1 VPFVSE
7 ALHQHHLCAQFRSG
21 KPVLDEWL
29 ARHALDAERRRTART
44 FVWHHEDGAVVAYYS
59 LAAHLIIRDDLPRT
73 IGRGNPA
80 QIPALLLAR
89 LALDVTLHGQGHGG
103 TLLAEAMSR
112 AVLAA
117 ESAGARFVVVD
128 AIDEDAARFYQH
140 HGFRA
145 IPDTRR
151 LIQKVSDIA
160 AALRS

>member
-1 VPFVSE
+1 MV
-7 ALHQHHLCAQFRSG
+7 G
-21 KPVLDEWL
+21 
-29 ARHALDAERRRTART
+29 
-44 FVWHHEDGAVVAYYS
+44 YYS

-89 LALDVTLHGQGHGG
+89 LALDAALHGQGHGG

-117 ESAGARFVVVD
+117 ESVGARFVVVD
-128 AIDEDAARFYQH
+128 AIDEDAVRFYQH

-151 LIQKVSDIA
+151 LLQKVSDIA